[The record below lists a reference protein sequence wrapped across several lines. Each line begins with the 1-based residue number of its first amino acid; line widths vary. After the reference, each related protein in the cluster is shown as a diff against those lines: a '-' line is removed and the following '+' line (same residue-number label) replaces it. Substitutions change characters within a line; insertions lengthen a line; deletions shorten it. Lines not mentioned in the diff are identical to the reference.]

1 MKQVNLERHYN
12 PSNNMDIGLGA
23 QKRTSQNRGPAKV
36 APKKLPG
43 SRTSSNNDLTSF
55 PVLKGGQ
62 NKKRQSNK
70 ANLL

>member
-23 QKRTSQNRGPAKV
+23 QKRTSLNRGPAKV
-36 APKKLPG
+36 VAKKLPG

-55 PVLKGGQ
+55 PVLRGSQ
-62 NKKRQSNK
+62 NKKK
-70 ANLL
+70 